1 MSLCFYLSCPVLY
14 FPIVYTTDRTLLG
27 FNLPITTTTLSY
39 IPLPNRDVTLSV
51 PPPKFVI
58 LSLTL
63 TVFQSIDHPG
73 VFLTLPRLYFLIY
86 GGNCGTSRLG
96 RYDGISS
103 NLCLLFFV
111 HLRHVDVTYKYL
123 NRYKTYRN

>member
-27 FNLPITTTTLSY
+27 FNLPITTTTRSY

-63 TVFQSIDHPG
+63 TRSCFPIH
-73 VFLTLPRLYFLIY
+73 
-86 GGNCGTSRLG
+86 
-96 RYDGISS
+96 
-103 NLCLLFFV
+103 
-111 HLRHVDVTYKYL
+111 
-123 NRYKTYRN
+123 